1 MEYDRPDVV
10 TAREGTDELCISE
23 AEVLQAI
30 GGLKNNKAVPV
41 DSLTAEIWKLCHR
54 ECASYLH
61 RVQQGVHDGHKYP
74 REVSDSA
81 LALLPGP
88 GKPSKQ
94 PGDSRPLGLQDPCS
108 KLNTKSLN
116 KPKNSLPVG
125 RNTLTVQAKYRVRL
139 YVSCVRS
146 TMLFGQRALGL
157 TKAVLYKLEQA
168 DARALRAISCSS
180 SFFEEAEHGGL
191 APTPC
196 RQLAARGCVQ
206 IVARHNQ
213 QMPSRALCCFL

>member
-108 KLNTKSLN
+108 K
-116 KPKNSLPVG
+116 VYA
-125 RNTLTVQAKYRVRL
+125 TVLKHKI
-139 YVSCVRS
+139 
-146 TMLFGQRALGL
+146 T
-157 TKAVLYKLEQA
+157 EQA
-168 DARALRAISCSS
+168 QELLASRPHYAYSAGEVQGSFICVMRTQYDALRTTCIGLDKGGALQVGAGGCQSPSGNFVLFH
-180 SFFEEAEHGGL
+180 FF
-191 APTPC
+191 
-196 RQLAARGCVQ
+196 
-206 IVARHNQ
+206 
-213 QMPSRALCCFL
+213 